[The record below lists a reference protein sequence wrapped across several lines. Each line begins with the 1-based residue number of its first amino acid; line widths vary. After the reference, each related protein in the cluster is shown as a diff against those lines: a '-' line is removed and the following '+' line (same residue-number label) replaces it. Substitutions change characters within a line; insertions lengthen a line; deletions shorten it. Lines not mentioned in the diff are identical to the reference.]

1 MISHVHSTKL
11 TTPIFSPLSMIV
23 EQKLI
28 QFERTSVPFKRC
40 ESCSLHSAQSS
51 SDLSD
56 RRTEHFFTLCHS
68 VKVFNNRCKVSCSL
82 NRINFSPRLIYPVS
96 HSDFTQFESFTHL
109 NLWKGGWRINAC
121 IIQHFI
127 LLGSIS

>member
-1 MISHVHSTKL
+1 MFSHVIQPSSQL
-11 TTPIFSPLSMIV
+11 QSFPLSMIV

-28 QFERTSVPFKRC
+28 QFERTSVPFKNI
-40 ESCSLHSAQSS
+40 CSLHSVLSS

-68 VKVFNNRCKVSCSL
+68 VKVFNNRCKVSSSL
-82 NRINFSPRLIYPVS
+82 NRINFSPRLTYPVS